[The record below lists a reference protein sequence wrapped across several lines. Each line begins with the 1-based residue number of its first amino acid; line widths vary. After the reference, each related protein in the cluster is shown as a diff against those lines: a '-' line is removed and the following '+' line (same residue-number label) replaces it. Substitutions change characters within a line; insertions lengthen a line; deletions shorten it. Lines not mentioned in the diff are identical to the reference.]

1 MSTAGHDRAGF
12 NLIELVVVIAIVGV
26 LVALLLPVI
35 ARGKAKANQ
44 IQCVSNL
51 HQLGLAL
58 TACLAD
64 DHAYPMYPG
73 WMVKLQKQGLGMPT
87 VATNFLERG
96 VWRCPSARFNND
108 FASRGLIWMSY
119 GYNAY
124 GVLKV
129 GNNTNALGLLGHKG
143 SGPPTPIR
151 ESEVAVPSDMMAIGD
166 SFDASITLM
175 REPTKDLVRY
185 GNTLSR
191 HDGKANVLFCDG
203 HVQSPSLVFL
213 FDDTSDRALIR
224 WNRDHLPHRDL
235 L

>member
-1 MSTAGHDRAGF
+1 MRRDSRDGF
-12 NLIELVVVIAIVGV
+12 TLVELLVVIAIVGI
-26 LVALLLPVI
+26 LAALLLPVI
-35 ARGKAKANQ
+35 ARGKRKARQ

-51 HQLGLAL
+51 HQLGLASA
-58 TACLAD
+58 ACLAD
-64 DHAYPMYPG
+64 DNAYPMLSD
-73 WMVKLQKQGLGMPT
+73 WMVKLQNQGLGIPS

-96 VWRCPSARFNND
+96 VWRCPSARVRND
-108 FASRGLIWMSY
+108 FVSRGLVSMSY

-129 GNNTNALGLLGHKG
+129 GNNINALGLLGHKG

-166 SFDASITLM
+166 CFDASITLM
-175 REPTKDLVRY
+175 REPTKELVRY

-203 HVQSPSLVFL
+203 HVQPLSLGFL